1 MVLFDKEAG
10 IPGNSIALR
19 KFQAQADDAAPL
31 EFLLQYLLERKTSQ
45 ASFTQDPE

>member
-10 IPGNSIALR
+10 IPGNSIAVL
-19 KFQAQADDAAPL
+19 KFQAQADDAALL
-31 EFLLQYLLERKTSQ
+31 EFSLQYLERKTSQ